1 MPIDFYYFPL
11 SPPCRMILLLGK
23 AIGVHFNL
31 KSINPLKGEQMKA
44 EFLKINPQ
52 HTIPTIDD
60 NNIVLWESRV
70 IMQYLV
76 EKYAKDDSLYPKDP
90 KKRGK
95 VDQMLYFDIGTLYDN
110 IAKCYFPIFLGKRN
124 TLDEKA
130 VEKLEKSCDVLNA
143 FLNDNDYVAG
153 DNLTIADFSI
163 STSIVMLETFE
174 FDISRYDNVVAW
186 YDRCK
191 TVMEKFGFEEIH
203 APGKQ
208 IFNEAYRANL
218 TQVV

>member
-60 NNIVLWESRV
+60 NNIVLWER
-70 IMQYLV
+70 Q
-76 EKYAKDDSLYPKDP
+76 
-90 KKRGK
+90 
-95 VDQMLYFDIGTLYDN
+95 
-110 IAKCYFPIFLGKRN
+110 FPIFFGKRN

-130 VEKLEKSCDVLNA
+130 VENLEKSCEILNR
-143 FLNDNDYVAG
+143 FLEDNDYVAG
-153 DNLTIADFSI
+153 ENLTIADFSI

-174 FDISRYDNVVAW
+174 FDITRYNNVVVW

-203 APGKQ
+203 ATPKKV
-208 IFNEAYRANL
+208 FNEAYRSNL
-218 TQVV
+218 GKVV

>member
-163 STSIVMLETFE
+163 STSIVMLE
-174 FDISRYDNVVAW
+174 
-186 YDRCK
+186 
-191 TVMEKFGFEEIH
+191 G
-203 APGKQ
+203 
-208 IFNEAYRANL
+208 
-218 TQVV
+218 